1 MQDPE
6 LKTAY
11 RHWSGLTTGL
21 VVIAVGVAFP
31 LWNFDVRL
39 PFMRYRNWWALFI
52 LIGAVGPLSY
62 ALHRY
67 REKRRFDGGVLHSL
81 ISAAAVIVLAL
92 MFLLDLDWARW
103 WPVFIIIGGLYMLA
117 NHWNRA
123 THSTS
128 T

>member
-1 MQDPE
+1 MNDPE

-11 RHWSGLTTGL
+11 RHWSGFTTGL
-21 VVIAVGVAFP
+21 VVIAVGVAFL

-67 REKRRFDGGVLHSL
+67 REKQRFDGGVLHSL
-81 ISAAAVIVLAL
+81 ISSAAIIVVAL
-92 MFLLDLDWARW
+92 MFLLNLDWTLW

-117 NHWNRA
+117 NHWNRD
-123 THSTS
+123 TNSPST
-128 T
+128 

>member
-6 LKTAY
+6 SKTAY

-21 VVIAVGVAFP
+21 VVIAVGVAFL

-81 ISAAAVIVLAL
+81 ISAAAIIVVAL
-92 MFLLDLDWARW
+92 MFLLNLDWTLW

-117 NHWNRA
+117 NHWNRD
-123 THSTS
+123 TNSSST
-128 T
+128 